1 MKAAYYHPQ
10 SILKVLF
17 EDLKGELKVGRVPRR
32 PVTIKGYEEDLKG
45 ELKEFSY
52 YINFNVLV
60 GFITRISK
68 EN

>member
-1 MKAAYYHPQ
+1 M
-10 SILKVLF
+10 LLTRLW
-17 EDLKGELKVGRVPRR
+17 EDLKGELKVAYRSPGCMR
-32 PVTIKGYEEDLKG
+32 GGFYSEDLKG